1 MHQGDVFLVNILQER
16 FIQMCY
22 TQYQKSKGGCSV
34 GREERTVRFDHDLQ
48 IEAYR
53 FEGIMQ
59 KFPNHFH
66 EYYVIGYIESGQ
78 RRLSCKN
85 KDYLIGTGD
94 VIFFNPLDNHACESV
109 DNQTLDYRCLNIKPE
124 VMRKVTKEI
133 TGQDYLPSFSSPVAH
148 RSGQAQLLHHLHQM
162 IMDEVIDLEK
172 EETFY
177 FFIQQL
183 IKEYAE
189 ANTDTEPIAIK
200 QEIEHVCHYLEVHY
214 ADQIT
219 LDHLAKIANMNKYSL
234 LRSFTR
240 IRGITPYRYLQTVR
254 ISEAKKRLEQGIR
267 PLDAA
272 IETGF
277 VDQSHFSKFFMEFIG
292 LTPGQYRDIFIQNPY

>member
-1 MHQGDVFLVNILQER
+1 MEQ
-16 FIQMCY
+16 
-22 TQYQKSKGGCSV
+22 
-34 GREERTVRFDHDLQ
+34 EERTVCFDHDLQ

-66 EYYVIGYIESGQ
+66 EYYVIGFIESGQ

-85 KDYLIGTGD
+85 KEYVIGAGD
-94 VIFFNPLDNHACESV
+94 IIFFNPLDNHACESI
-109 DNQTLDYRCLNIKPE
+109 DNETLDYRCLNIKPE
-124 VMRKVTKEI
+124 IMRKVTKEI
-133 TGQDYLPSFSSPVAH
+133 TGQDYLPSFASPVAY
-148 RSGQAQLLHHLHQM
+148 RSEKAQLLHNLHQM
-162 IMDEVIDLEK
+162 VMDEISDFEK

-177 FFIQQL
+177 FLIQQL
-183 IKEYAE
+183 IEKYTETIE
-189 ANTDTEPIAIK
+189 NTEPRVIK
-200 QEIEHVCHYLEVHY
+200 QEIENVCHYLEVHY
-214 ADQIT
+214 AEHIA
-219 LDHLAKIANMNKYSL
+219 LDDLAKMANMNKYSL

-254 ISEAKKRLEQGIR
+254 INEAKKRLEQGAK

-277 VDQSHFSKFFMEFIG
+277 ADQSHFSNFFVEFIG
-292 LTPGQYRDIFIQNPY
+292 LTPRQYRDIFIKNAK

>member
-1 MHQGDVFLVNILQER
+1 MGQ
-16 FIQMCY
+16 
-22 TQYQKSKGGCSV
+22 
-34 GREERTVRFDHDLQ
+34 EERTVHFDHDLQ

-66 EYYVIGYIESGQ
+66 EYYVIGFIESGQ

-85 KDYLIGTGD
+85 NEYVIGTGD
-94 VIFFNPLDNHACESV
+94 IIFFNPLENHACESI

-124 VMRKVTKEI
+124 IMRKITKEI
-133 TGQDYLPSFSSPVAH
+133 TGQDYLPHFASPVGY
-148 RSGQAQLLHHLHQM
+148 RSEQAQLLHDIHQM
-162 IMDEVIDLEK
+162 IMDERSDFEK

-177 FFIQQL
+177 FLIQQL
-183 IKEYAE
+183 IEGYTE
-189 ANTDTEPIAIK
+189 AIEDTEPKAIK
-200 QEIEHVCHYLEVHY
+200 QEIENVCRYLKLHY
-214 ADQIT
+214 AEHIT
-219 LDHLAKIANMNKYSL
+219 LDDLAKAANMNKYSL

-254 ISEAKKRLEQGIR
+254 INEAKKRLEQGVK

-272 IETGF
+272 MEAGF
-277 VDQSHFSKFFMEFIG
+277 VDQSHFSHFFMEFIG
-292 LTPGQYRDIFIQNPY
+292 LTPGQYRNIFINNDE

>member
-1 MHQGDVFLVNILQER
+1 MGQ
-16 FIQMCY
+16 
-22 TQYQKSKGGCSV
+22 
-34 GREERTVRFDHDLQ
+34 EERTVRFDHDLH

-66 EYYVIGYIESGQ
+66 EYYVIGFIESGQ

-85 KDYLIGTGD
+85 KEYVIGTGD
-94 VIFFNPLDNHACESV
+94 IIFFNPLDNHACESI
-109 DNQTLDYRCLNIKPE
+109 DNETLDYRCLNIKPE
-124 VMRKVTKEI
+124 IMRKVTKEI
-133 TGQDYLPSFSSPVAH
+133 TGQDYLPSFASPVAY
-148 RSGQAQLLHHLHQM
+148 RSEHAQLLHNLHQM
-162 IMDEVIDLEK
+162 IMDEKSYFEK

-177 FFIQQL
+177 LLIKQL
-183 IKEYAE
+183 IEEYTIAIE
-189 ANTDTEPIAIK
+189 DTEPRAIK
-200 QEIEHVCHYLEVHY
+200 QEIENVCHYLEVHY
-214 ADQIT
+214 AEHIT
-219 LDHLAKIANMNKYSL
+219 LDNLAKIANLNKYSL

-254 ISEAKKRLEQGIR
+254 INEAKKRLEQGVK

-292 LTPGQYRDIFIQNPY
+292 LTPGQYRDIFIQNDK

>member
-1 MHQGDVFLVNILQER
+1 
-16 FIQMCY
+16 
-22 TQYQKSKGGCSV
+22 V

-85 KDYLIGTGD
+85 RDYLIGTGD

-124 VMRKVTKEI
+124 IMRKVTKEI

-148 RSGQAQLLHHLHQM
+148 CSGQAQLLHHLHQM

-177 FFIQQL
+177 FLIQQL
-183 IKEYAE
+183 IEEYTE
-189 ANTDTEPIAIK
+189 ANTDTESIAIK
-200 QEIEHVCHYLEVHY
+200 QEIEQVCRYLEVHY
-214 ADQIT
+214 AEQIT

-254 ISEAKKRLEQGIR
+254 ISEAKKRLEKGLK

-277 VDQSHFSKFFMEFIG
+277 VDQSHFSKFFMDFIG
-292 LTPGQYRDIFIQNPY
+292 LTPGQYRDIFIQNRK